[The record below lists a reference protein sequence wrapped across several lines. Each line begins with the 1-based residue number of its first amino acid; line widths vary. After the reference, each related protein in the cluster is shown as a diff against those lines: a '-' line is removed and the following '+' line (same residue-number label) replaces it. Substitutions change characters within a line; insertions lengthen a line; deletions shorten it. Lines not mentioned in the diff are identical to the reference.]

1 MIDLSDLTIIIPSY
15 NRHEYVI
22 RNMSF
27 WSSTN
32 ATVHVLDGS
41 DNKLEKFIK
50 YNFSPNIHYH
60 HHPVS
65 FAERISKASALINT
79 KYAVLLGD
87 DDMFLKTGLRSCI
100 DELEND
106 NQIISCI
113 GRTMSFYCK
122 NETLFGD
129 IEYKEMENYEVSC
142 NDPFQRMIFHMNPY
156 CCSILYSVIR
166 SDHWKKAASLISL
179 SVFPDPGIVELQ
191 FELAICFL
199 GKSRVIPNLMWM
211 RSYENPSLYD
221 GKQISFHE
229 WWNDL
234 NYTQLKN
241 ELLSNFSKILNYEK
255 LYQDEFFKTKTNE
268 AYSAYVEW
276 AKKYTSKL
284 SIIEKLVIWLKLS
297 LVKIKNIFVS
307 KSLKSKLLKLINQGI
322 VANPDEVDSFT
333 FFILKFHKK
342 NGI

>member
-15 NRHEYVI
+15 NRHDYVI

-41 DNKLEKFIK
+41 DNKLEKHIS

-60 HHPVS
+60 HYPVS

-100 DELEND
+100 DELENN

-113 GRTMSFYCK
+113 GRTMSFYCN
-122 NETLFGD
+122 NEILFGD
-129 IEYKEMENYEVSC
+129 LEYKEMENYEVSC

-156 CCSILYSVIR
+156 CCSILYSVTR
-166 SDHWKKAASLISL
+166 SDHWKKAASLVSL
-179 SVFPDPGIVELQ
+179 SVFPDPGLVELQ

-199 GKSRVIPNLMWM
+199 GKSKVIPNLMWM

-221 GKQISFHE
+221 GKQISFHN
-229 WWNDL
+229 WWHDI
-234 NYTQLKN
+234 NYTHLKN
-241 ELLSNFSKILNYEK
+241 NLISNFSKTLNYEN
-255 LYQDEFFKTKTNE
+255 LYQDEYFKNKTDE

-284 SIIEKLVIWLKLS
+284 DLVDNIVIRLKQL
-297 LVKIKNIFVS
+297 LVKIKNRILT
-307 KSLKSKLLKLINQGI
+307 KSLKTKMIKFKDQGI
-322 VANPDEVDSFT
+322 IVNSEEVDSFI
-333 FFILKFHKK
+333 FFILKFYKK